1 MEIMNTEK
9 YKYLNDIQILFNTE
23 FRDFLSI
30 FSDET
35 TSSIDKLKET
45 YSLDITAIN
54 ISTCKK
60 ITWSFRHY
68 LNFENDLYNE
78 LIISFETF
86 KKEGIKRNSFFL
98 KDYLTYRKI
107 EINFQEWDHHTSYEE
122 EKERL
127 KVIFRNVFAIIQT
140 EELNRILFTNEWLE
154 VPIDM
159 SPYK

>member
-1 MEIMNTEK
+1 MEIMNAEK
-9 YKYLNDIQILFNTE
+9 YNYLNDIQILFNTE
-23 FRDFLSI
+23 FREFLSV

-35 TSSIDKLKET
+35 TSSIDKLEET
-45 YSLDITAIN
+45 YSLEIKAIN

-60 ITWSFRHY
+60 ITWSFSHY
-68 LNFENDLYNE
+68 LNFKNDLYNE
-78 LIISFETF
+78 LTISFETF

-107 EINFQEWDHHTSYEE
+107 EINLQEWDHHTSYEE

-127 KVIFRNVFAIIQT
+127 KVIFRNVLVIIQT